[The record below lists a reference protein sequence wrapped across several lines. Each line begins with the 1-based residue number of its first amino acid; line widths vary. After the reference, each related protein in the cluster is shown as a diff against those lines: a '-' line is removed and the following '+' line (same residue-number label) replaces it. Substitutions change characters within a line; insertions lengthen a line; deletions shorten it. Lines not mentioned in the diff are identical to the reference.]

1 MNKTNMKNFDKA
13 ADEFDWN
20 VISDRLGDKK
30 VIDLFIKYLDREG
43 YNLSILEAIR
53 KLLKND

>member
-1 MNKTNMKNFDKA
+1 MNKTNMKNFDKE

-30 VIDLFIKYLDREG
+30 VIDLFIKYLDKEG
-43 YNLSILEAIR
+43 YNLSIIEEIR
-53 KLLKND
+53 KILK

>member
-1 MNKTNMKNFDKA
+1 MNKMNMKNFEKA

-30 VIDLFIKYLDREG
+30 VIDLFIKYRDKEVYL
-43 YNLSILEAIR
+43 LLEL
-53 KLLKND
+53 KLHLLKNL

>member
-1 MNKTNMKNFDKA
+1 MNDKTNMKNFEKA

-20 VISDRLGDKK
+20 AISDRLGDKK
-30 VIDLFIKYLDREG
+30 VIDLFIKYLDKEG

-53 KLLKND
+53 KLLK

>member
-1 MNKTNMKNFDKA
+1 MNKMNIKNFDKA

-30 VIDLFIKYLDREG
+30 VIDLFIKYLDKEG

-53 KLLKND
+53 KLLK

>member
-1 MNKTNMKNFDKA
+1 MNDKMNMKNFDKA

-30 VIDLFIKYLDREG
+30 VIDLFIKYLDKEG

-53 KLLKND
+53 KLLK

>member
-1 MNKTNMKNFDKA
+1 MNKTNMKNFEKA

-30 VIDLFIKYLDREG
+30 VIDLFNKYLDKEG

-53 KLLKND
+53 KLLK

>member
-1 MNKTNMKNFDKA
+1 MNKMNIKNLEKA

-20 VISDRLGDKK
+20 AISDRLGDKK
-30 VIDLFIKYLDREG
+30 VIDLFVKYLDKEG

-53 KLLKND
+53 KLLK